1 MNGGKVCTPAPN
13 GRAPPRSGG
22 SPKAAGAQTTRHKA
36 LDPRQNPGGS
46 ILNNREP
53 CAPVVQ
59 SLTCEA
65 PSVIRPRPNRTS
77 ATLIGGAGSGHAP
90 GGGQCRW
97 CTCRRASEKLH
108 MAKMKTN
115 RAAAKRFKL
124 TGKGRVRR
132 PKAGGQHLLGGK
144 SRKLRRR
151 RRNNAIVSPALE
163 KRVRNMLPYG

>member
-1 MNGGKVCTPAPN
+1 MPL
-13 GRAPPRSGG
+13 G
-22 SPKAAGAQTTRHKA
+22 SP
-36 LDPRQNPGGS
+36 
-46 ILNNREP
+46 
-53 CAPVVQ
+53 
-59 SLTCEA
+59 
-65 PSVIRPRPNRTS
+65 
-77 ATLIGGAGSGHAP
+77 
-90 GGGQCRW
+90 
-97 CTCRRASEKLH
+97 EKPH
-108 MAKMKTN
+108 MAKMKSN